1 MDEILK
7 VSKELTDKVMSDS
20 EISDERK
27 NIFLKALLGAQ
38 LMADV
43 ITVDEFINAIKVKD
57 DDVIFKNY
65 KYLTDLSMILN
76 SRGFE
81 GEKLKKLIQS
91 MHDSIDEIAKE
102 LGV

>member
-7 VSKELTDKVMSDS
+7 ISKELTDKVMTDS

-38 LMADV
+38 LMSDV

-57 DDVIFKNY
+57 DDIIFKNG
-65 KYLTDLSMILN
+65 KYLTDLSMILD
-76 SRGFE
+76 SRGFK
-81 GEKLKKLIQS
+81 GEKAKKLIQS